1 MGAPPLHPPGDT
13 LMLATIIA
21 AHYSQLYQDIP
32 TAARILDLTL
42 LEDDPNPHINF
53 ARAAG
58 LYRHAVEEAIQTLRP
73 DWWLTAD
80 GAVYTHNT
88 TVQHLRIS
96 EQARLAQNIAGIDIQ
111 TILKACITPSQTT
124 FTQDY

>member
-1 MGAPPLHPPGDT
+1 
-13 LMLATIIA
+13 MLATTIA
-21 AHYSQLYQDIP
+21 THYSQLYRDIP
-32 TAARILDLTL
+32 AAARILDLTL

-88 TVQHLRIS
+88 VQYLS
-96 EQARLAQNIAGIDIQ
+96 LAEQTRLAPDIANIDIQ
-111 TILKACITPSQTT
+111 TILKACITPSQKAYA
-124 FTQDY
+124 QDY

>member
-1 MGAPPLHPPGDT
+1 
-13 LMLATIIA
+13 MLATTIT

-32 TAARILDLTL
+32 TAAKILDLTL

-73 DWWLTAD
+73 HWWLTAD

-88 TVQHLRIS
+88 VQYLS
-96 EQARLAQNIAGIDIQ
+96 LAEQTRLAQNIANIDIQ

>member
-1 MGAPPLHPPGDT
+1 
-13 LMLATIIA
+13 MLATIVT

-32 TAARILDLTL
+32 TAARILDLTI

-58 LYRHAVEEAIQTLRP
+58 LYRHSVEKAIHTLRP
-73 DWWLTAD
+73 DWWLTAE
-80 GAVYTHNT
+80 GAVYTHDN

-96 EQARLAQNIAGIDIQ
+96 EQTRLAQDIANIDIQ
-111 TILKACITPSQTT
+111 AILKACITPSQTT

>member
-1 MGAPPLHPPGDT
+1 
-13 LMLATIIA
+13 MLATTIT

-53 ARAAG
+53 TKAAG
-58 LYRHAVEEAIQTLRP
+58 LYRQSVEEAIQTLRP

-88 TVQHLRIS
+88 TVKHLRIS
-96 EQARLAQNIAGIDIQ
+96 EQTRLAQDIAGIDIQ
-111 TILKACITPSQTT
+111 AIFKACITPSQTT
-124 FTQDY
+124 YAQDY

>member
-1 MGAPPLHPPGDT
+1 
-13 LMLATIIA
+13 MLATIVT

-58 LYRHAVEEAIQTLRP
+58 LYRHAVEEAIHTLRP

-80 GAVYTHNT
+80 GAVYTHT
-88 TVQHLRIS
+88 TVHYLS
-96 EQARLAQNIAGIDIQ
+96 LAEQTRLAQNIAGIDIKA
-111 TILKACITPSQTT
+111 ILKACITPSQTT
-124 FTQDY
+124 YAQDY

>member
-1 MGAPPLHPPGDT
+1 
-13 LMLATIIA
+13 MLATTIA
-21 AHYSQLYQDIP
+21 THYSQLYRDIP
-32 TAARILDLTL
+32 VAARILDLTL

-53 ARAAG
+53 TRAAG
-58 LYRHAVEEAIQTLRP
+58 LYRHAVEEAIRTLRP

-80 GAVYTHNT
+80 GVVYTHDT

-96 EQARLAQNIAGIDIQ
+96 EQTRLTQDIVGIDIQ

>member
-1 MGAPPLHPPGDT
+1 
-13 LMLATIIA
+13 MLAAIIT

-53 ARAAG
+53 TRAAG

-73 DWWLTAD
+73 DWWLTVD

-88 TVQHLRIS
+88 VQYLNLT
-96 EQARLAQNIAGIDIQ
+96 EQTRLAQDIANIDIQ
-111 TILKACITPSQTT
+111 TILKACITPNQTT
-124 FTQDY
+124 YAQDY